1 MRVRILSFFTF
12 HRAADRGPSVAAVV
26 TIAVSVGAGG
36 VGSWSSSSGFS
47 LWYIVRAQVVVRVCR
62 EPRQQ
67 QAGTVPPAVTEEV
80 ESTMMT
86 AVTLSGRRRVACSR
100 HFTIPVAKKTR
111 TTHRPP
117 PRTSPSRECCFS
129 RGSIFN
135 FSQQYYIE
143 GSAKQGCLAILPNNL
158 EGGACSSV
166 QK

>member
-67 QAGTVPPAVTEEV
+67 QAGTLR
-80 ESTMMT
+80 SD
-86 AVTLSGRRRVACSR
+86 
-100 HFTIPVAKKTR
+100 
-111 TTHRPP
+111 
-117 PRTSPSRECCFS
+117 
-129 RGSIFN
+129 RGSEIDDDDGSDAFWASPGRVLSTFHN
-135 FSQQYYIE
+135 SRSQKNTHDP
-143 GSAKQGCLAILPNNL
+143 SATTAHEP
-158 EGGACSSV
+158 
-166 QK
+166 